1 MNYQYLIF
9 IDPLSLV
16 VKRRTF
22 LFLCEKEISTKIT
35 LKFQNWQWRTRL
47 FSECQF
53 DIILV
58 YYHRQRKRLGDC
70 KSSRHKWVGV
80 WLQIRKIWWAL
91 LWCKRLS
98 DALAVF
104 VQPKLTWPQKPPK
117 ETNSHKRNWKK
128 KKKCWSWA
136 PSFIFFSL
144 DLGLFPDD
152 KHFHKQQGILNLG

>member
-91 LWCKRLS
+91 LWCKLLS
-98 DALAVF
+98 NASAVF

-136 PSFIFFSL
+136 PFFIFFSL